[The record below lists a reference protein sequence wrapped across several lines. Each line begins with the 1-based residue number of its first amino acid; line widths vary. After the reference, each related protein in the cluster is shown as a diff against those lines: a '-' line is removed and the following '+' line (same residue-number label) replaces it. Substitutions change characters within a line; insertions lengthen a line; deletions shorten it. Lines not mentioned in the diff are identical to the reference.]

1 MQRHTDQSFPQAI
14 LTCINTIM
22 RSENEIIG
30 ALLVIVQRD
39 PRYPFIFDIRSG
51 IEAHAWAIPATKLPT
66 SCQTVCRR
74 GRIAAHSGRA
84 CANGTR
90 DAPSRLIKLKKLRG
104 RRSRW
109 VDLQRFFC
117 WSVVAGLG
125 AGARECIRRC
135 SRYCRPASQ
144 SFCGALP
151 CIWRRSTARSQTRA

>member
-1 MQRHTDQSFPQAI
+1 
-14 LTCINTIM
+14 M

-90 DAPSRLIKLKKLRG
+90 DAPSRLIKLKKLEAEEAAGLISSGFFVGLLQLGWARG
-104 RRSRW
+104 HENAFAAA
-109 VDLQRFFC
+109 VDIADRHHNR
-117 WSVVAGLG
+117 SVVRLRSG
-125 AGARECIRRC
+125 RC
-135 SRYCRPASQ
+135 DSPAE
-144 SFCGALP
+144 P
-151 CIWRRSTARSQTRA
+151 K